1 MIKNSK
7 TFVIAALV
15 LVAVIVY
22 FFVTAPP
29 PLEDKRLSGVLL
41 PIEFVLRLANEE
53 NKIAR
58 RLYTKEVLQE
68 GKKRGIKF
76 DENWQEK
83 DVIAGLLPAQF
94 LRETASYLEKSPVR
108 LGLYL
113 GSEFPI
119 NQANLLEGLQVSKL
133 KDIKNSDGDTF
144 FKMHTEKTYVFMSP
158 DIATVNSCVTCHNKH
173 PESPKTDWNIN
184 DVMGATTWLYPYEK
198 ISLKDTLLLLS
209 ELRRGFG
216 FSYQYFLD
224 EVKQMPKSYSIGSK
238 WPREGYFV
246 PSEDEFMN
254 ELSRRASDSTL
265 NKLLDSLA
273 QKK

>member
-144 FKMHTEKTYVFMSP
+144 FKMHAEKTYVFMSP

-173 PESPKTDWNIN
+173 PESPKTDWKIN

>member
-1 MIKNSK
+1 MIRNSK
-7 TFVIAALV
+7 SFVLTVLALV
-15 LVAVIVY
+15 AIIVY
-22 FFVTAPP
+22 LFVTAPP
-29 PLEDKRLSGVLL
+29 PLEDKRFSGAQL
-41 PIEFVLRLANEE
+41 PIELVLRLANEE

-58 RLYTKEVLQE
+58 QLYTKEILQE

-83 DVIAGLLPAQF
+83 VVIAGLLPAQF

-144 FKMHTEKTYVFMSP
+144 FKMHAEKTYVFMSP
-158 DIATVNSCVTCHNKH
+158 DIATVNSCVSCHNKH
-173 PESPKTDWNIN
+173 SESPKTNWKIN

-224 EVKQMPKSYSIGSK
+224 EVKQMPKSYTIGNK

-246 PSEDEFMN
+246 PSKDEFMV
-254 ELSRRASDSTL
+254 ELSKRASDSTL
-265 NKLLDSLA
+265 NQLLSYSS

>member
-1 MIKNSK
+1 MIKSNER
-7 TFVIAALV
+7 FVITVLALV
-15 LVAVIVY
+15 AIIVY
-22 FFVTAPP
+22 LFVTAPP
-29 PLEDKRLSGVLL
+29 VLEDERLSGVQL

-58 RLYTKEVLQE
+58 RLYTKEILQE

-83 DVIAGLLPAQF
+83 DVVAGLLPAQF

-119 NQANLLEGLQVSKL
+119 NRTNLLEGLQVSKL
-133 KDIKNSDGDTF
+133 KDVEKGNGDTF
-144 FKMHTEKTYVFMSP
+144 FKMSVEKTYVFMSP
-158 DIATVNSCVTCHNKH
+158 DIATVNSCVTCHNEH
-173 PESPKTDWNIN
+173 LESPKTDWKIN
-184 DVMGATTWLYPYEK
+184 DVMGATTWLYPYEN
-198 ISLKDTLLLLS
+198 ISLKDALLLLS
-209 ELRRGFG
+209 ELRSGFG

-224 EVKQMPKSYSIGSK
+224 EVKQMPKSYSIGRK
-238 WPREGYFV
+238 WPREGDFV
-246 PSEDEFMN
+246 PSKDAFIS

-265 NKLLDSLA
+265 NKLLHSLS
-273 QKK
+273 QEK

>member
-7 TFVIAALV
+7 RFVIIVLTLV
-15 LVAVIVY
+15 TVIVY
-22 FFVTAPP
+22 LFVTAPP
-29 PLEDKRLSGVLL
+29 PLEDKRLSGVQL

-58 RLYTKEVLQE
+58 RLYAKEVLQE

-83 DVIAGLLPAQF
+83 DVVAGLLPAQF
-94 LRETASYLEKSPVR
+94 LRETASYLEKSPAR

-119 NQANLLEGLQVSKL
+119 NRTNLLEGLQVSKL
-133 KDIKNSDGDTF
+133 KDIKKSNGDTF
-144 FKMHTEKTYVFMSP
+144 FKMPTEKTYVFMSP

-173 PESPKTDWNIN
+173 PESPKTDWKIN

-209 ELRRGFG
+209 ELRHGFS

-224 EVKQMPKSYSIGSK
+224 EVKQMPKSYAIGNK
-238 WPREGYFV
+238 WPKEGYFV
-246 PSEDEFMN
+246 PSKDEFMS

-265 NKLLDSLA
+265 NKLLHTLS

>member
-1 MIKNSK
+1 MMKNSK
-7 TFVIAALV
+7 RFVMTVLI

-22 FFVTAPP
+22 LFVTAPP
-29 PLEDKRLSGVLL
+29 PLEDKRLSGVQL

-58 RLYTKEVLQE
+58 RLYTKDILQE

-76 DENWQEK
+76 DEDWQEK
-83 DVIAGLLPAQF
+83 GVIAGLLPAQF

-119 NQANLLEGLQVSKL
+119 NRTNLLEGLQVTKL
-133 KDIKNSDGDTF
+133 KDIKKSDGDTF
-144 FKMHTEKTYVFMSP
+144 FNIPAEKTYVFMSP

-173 PESPKTDWNIN
+173 PESPKTDWKIN

-224 EVKQMPKSYSIGSK
+224 EVKQMPKPYSIGSK

-246 PSEDEFMN
+246 PSKDEFIN
-254 ELSRRASDSTL
+254 ELSKRASNSTL
-265 NKLLDSLA
+265 NKLLHSLS

>member
-1 MIKNSK
+1 MIKNSEK
-7 TFVIAALV
+7 FVITALA

-22 FFVTAPP
+22 LFVTAPP
-29 PLEDKRLSGVLL
+29 PLEDKRLSGVQL

-76 DENWQEK
+76 DEKWQEK

-119 NQANLLEGLQVSKL
+119 NRANLLEGLQVRKL
-133 KDIKNSDGDTF
+133 KYIKKSSGDTF
-144 FKMHTEKTYVFMSP
+144 FEMSTEKTYVFMSP

-173 PESPKTDWNIN
+173 PESPKTDWKIN

-209 ELRRGFG
+209 ELRSGFG

-224 EVKQMPKSYSIGSK
+224 EVKQMPRSYTIGSK

-246 PSEDEFMN
+246 PSKGEFMS
-254 ELSRRASDSTL
+254 ELSRRTSDSTL
-265 NKLLDSLA
+265 NKLLHSLS

>member
-7 TFVIAALV
+7 KFVMITLV

-22 FFVTAPP
+22 LFVTAPP
-29 PLEDKRLSGVLL
+29 PLEDKRLSGVQL
-41 PIEFVLRLANEE
+41 PIEFVLRLANDE
-53 NKIAR
+53 NNIAR

-119 NQANLLEGLQVSKL
+119 NRTNLLEGLQVRKL
-133 KDIKNSDGDTF
+133 KDIKKSDGDTF
-144 FKMHTEKTYVFMSP
+144 FKMLAEKTYVFMSP
-158 DIATVNSCVTCHNKH
+158 DIATVNSCITCHNKH
-173 PESPKTDWNIN
+173 PESPKTDWKIN

-209 ELRRGFG
+209 ELRRGFA

-224 EVKQMPKSYSIGSK
+224 EVKQMPKSYTIGNK
-238 WPREGYFV
+238 WPKEGYFV
-246 PSEDEFMN
+246 PSKDEFMS
-254 ELSRRASDSTL
+254 ELSRRTSDATL
-265 NKLLDSLA
+265 NKLLNSLS
-273 QKK
+273 Q